1 VPALTLRPAP
11 FDRVAVL
18 RALPAGVMAAVGGAW
33 LALFVVVLA
42 GADLTVAAVV
52 WVAVAGACACLGG
65 LVAGSGGSV
74 APAGLLLVAAAAAAV
89 LAAGAARSDRVAEL
103 RAADLAPRAESASAP
118 RATSRT
124 APGAAP
130 RANPS
135 SSATTGA
142 PRPSNESSHASTP
155 TSAAPIVR
163 AYYAALDAG
172 QFERAW
178 ARLTPAVQARF
189 GGYDHW
195 RAGYATTLGHTVD
208 AVETQPGGV
217 VRLTLTATDRTPC
230 GGTTTQQFAVTW
242 QLNAGHA
249 TALSA
254 TKLAGQDPAAAC

>member
-18 RALPAGVMAAVGGAW
+18 RALPVGVMAVAGGAW
-33 LALFVVVLA
+33 LALLVVVLA

-74 APAGLLLVAAAAAAV
+74 APAGLLLVAAVAAAV
-89 LAAGAARSDRVAEL
+89 LAAGAARSDRLPEL
-103 RAADLAPRAESASAP
+103 RAADLAPRAESAPP
-118 RATSRT
+118 RVTARSDATSR
-124 APGAAP
+124 AAP
-130 RANPS
+130 RAGEP
-135 SSATTGA
+135 
-142 PRPSNESSHASTP
+142 SHASTP
-155 TSAAPIVR
+155 SIVAPSEAEIVR

-189 GGYDHW
+189 GGYEAW

-230 GGTTTQQFAVTW
+230 GGTTTRQFAVTW